1 LLNIKLKLAL
11 ALTAYA
17 VLAFLVWQTL
27 SNEPI
32 RIFAFEVRLRTAT
45 LVVLSLFVFKT
56 LLYFWRVKLEE
67 ADEKRRGVPE

>member
-1 LLNIKLKLAL
+1 MLNIKLKLAL
-11 ALTAYA
+11 ALAAYA

-32 RIFAFEVRLRTAT
+32 RIFEFEVRLRTAT
-45 LVVLSLFVFKT
+45 LVVLGLFVFKT

>member
-1 LLNIKLKLAL
+1 MNIKLTLAL

-45 LVVLSLFVFKT
+45 LAVLSLFVFKT

-67 ADEKRRGVPE
+67 ADVKRRSVPE

>member
-11 ALTAYA
+11 ALAAYA

-32 RIFAFEVRLRTAT
+32 RIFEFEVRLRTAT
-45 LVVLSLFVFKT
+45 LVVLGLFVFKT

>member
-1 LLNIKLKLAL
+1 MNIKLKLAL
-11 ALTAYA
+11 ALAAYA

-32 RIFAFEVRLRTAT
+32 RIFEFEVRLRTAT
-45 LVVLSLFVFKT
+45 LVVLGLFVFKT